1 MKTKVVLA
9 TGPSGVG
16 EKKFL
21 TDSIR
26 YCTERDKKVKVYD
39 IARLMY
45 GFADEIGDELPKENI
60 LNVDIDRR
68 ASLRSSVLK
77 DVLTE
82 INRVEDLDAAVVCLH
97 ETFYWNKCFQPA
109 HDRFLSSKRFKPDM
123 YITFIDDFRRIS
135 ERLRARPQWQDQNL
149 TYAEILAW
157 LNNEVIFTRGR
168 AQRSDKPFFVI
179 PTSEKQSISTLYKL
193 MFCPEMPQVY
203 VAMPISH
210 FQDPIERE
218 KINKFIEKLN
228 NYFVVFNPLA
238 VEIVGAA
245 SVDDFQDTER
255 ITINHHV
262 VNRDLKWFVHQSK
275 KLIAYW
281 PGPVAS
287 PGLSI
292 ETYEAFIKG
301 KDVWV
306 IYLGKEAS
314 PFTTSFTTH
323 SKLFESEGEFFEFL
337 DKKYPERKN
346 LSW

>member
-1 MKTKVVLA
+1 MKTKIVLT

-21 TDSIR
+21 ADSVNH
-26 YCTERDKKVKVYD
+26 CAEHDKKVRVYD
-39 IARLMY
+39 IAHMMY
-45 GFADEIGDELPKENI
+45 SFADEIGEELPKENI

-68 ASLRSSVLK
+68 AGLRSSVLK
-77 DVLTE
+77 DVLAE
-82 INRVEDLDAAVVCLH
+82 ITRTEDLDAAVICLH

-135 ERLRARPQWQDQNL
+135 GRLKSRPQWQNQNL

-157 LNNEVIFTRGR
+157 LNNEVNFTRSR

-193 MFCPEMPQVY
+193 VFCPEMPQVY

-210 FQDPIERE
+210 FRDPIDRE
-218 KINKFIEKLN
+218 KIDRFIEKLN
-228 NYFVVFNPLA
+228 AYFVVFNPLA

-245 SVDDFQDTER
+245 SVDDFQNDER
-255 ITINHHV
+255 IAINHHV
-262 VNRDLKWFVHQSK
+262 VNRDLNWFVHQSK

-292 ETYEAFIKG
+292 ESYEAFKKG

-323 SKLFESEGEFFEFL
+323 SKLFESEEEFFEFL
-337 DKKYPERKN
+337 DKKYSKIKE
-346 LSW
+346 SA